1 MHDLDVAL
9 LGLGP
14 IAAVIAGI
22 GLFWLASIPR
32 HPADQFFITATLLRI
47 LGGFLVL
54 GGIVVAIGVTTA
66 WGALV
71 IVPIILL
78 ILLVAVRR
86 YYVSER
92 QALLSVLLSAAEH
105 GIPLDSAARA
115 FAGERNDV
123 LGNRAAQLADYL
135 EAGVPLGLALRRSG
149 HRIDPEVSL
158 AADLG
163 YHTGTLA
170 AALRQVVDRAYTVE
184 KATMPVAWR
193 IAYVGFIAAVVLV
206 VQTFLLLRVMP
217 MMARMHQELGG
228 DLPRS
233 AQQLAA
239 TADVGTSEFY
249 LFVIF
254 VAGGFVALGLG
265 VSWLLGFPL
274 RSLPIIRSLWWRVD
288 CSWVM
293 RWLAAGVRQDRPIL
307 ETMRLLASYFPQ
319 PTIRHRLEKSAQ
331 RIEQGGHWC
340 DGLLR
345 SQLIR
350 KKESAVFKAAE
361 RVGNLSWALDEMA
374 DSAIRRWT
382 MQLQVWTGIAF
393 PLLVILLGIAVLL
406 VLLGAFTPLLS
417 LIKVWEQ
424 T

>member
-1 MHDLDVAL
+1 MNDLDVAL

-14 IAAVIAGI
+14 IVALIAGI
-22 GLFWLASIPR
+22 ALFWLASIPR
-32 HPADQFFITATLLRI
+32 HPADKSLVTPDAVRI
-47 LGGFLVL
+47 VGGTSIL
-54 GGIVVAIGVTTA
+54 GGIVVAIVIATA

-71 IVPIILL
+71 IVPIIVLV
-78 ILLVAVRR
+78 LLVAIRR
-86 YYVSER
+86 YYASER

-149 HRIDPEVSL
+149 NRIDPEVSL

-163 YHTGTLA
+163 YQTGTLA
-170 AALRQVVDRAYTVE
+170 AALRQVVDRAYVVE
-184 KATMPVAWR
+184 KATIPVAWR
-193 IAYVGFIAAVVLV
+193 IAYLGLIAALVLV
-206 VQTFLLLRVMP
+206 VQTFLLLKIIPIMAHMHHSISGELP
-217 MMARMHQELGG
+217 M
-228 DLPRS
+228 S
-233 AQQLAA
+233 TQQLAA
-239 TADVGTSEFY
+239 TANVGTSEFY
-249 LFVIF
+249 LFVAF
-254 VAGGFVALGLG
+254 VSIGLVALAVG
-265 VSWLLGFPL
+265 VVWLLGFPL
-274 RSLPIIRSLWWRVD
+274 RSLPLIRRLWWRVD

-307 ETMRLLASYFPQ
+307 ETLRLLASYFPQ
-319 PTIRHRLEKSAQ
+319 PTIRHRLKKSAQ
-331 RIEQGGHWC
+331 RVEQGGHWC

-361 RVGNLSWALDEMA
+361 KVGNLSWALDEMA

-382 MQLQVWTGIAF
+382 MQLQVWTNIAF
-393 PLLVILLGIAVLL
+393 PLLVIVLGCVVLFA
-406 VLLGAFTPLLS
+406 LLGAFTPLVS
-417 LIKVWEQ
+417 LIKAWK
-424 T
+424 